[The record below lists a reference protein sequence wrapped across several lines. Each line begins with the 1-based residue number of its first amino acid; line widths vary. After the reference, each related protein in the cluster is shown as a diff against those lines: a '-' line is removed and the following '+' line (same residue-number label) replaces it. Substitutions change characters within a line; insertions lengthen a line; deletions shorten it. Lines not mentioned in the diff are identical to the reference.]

1 MRKFIL
7 LLTALLILVINAA
20 GAESSY
26 RIECP
31 NGAPALTVCALKDNV
46 QTVDAGLIAA
56 SFEKAEADFIIA
68 PINAGAKLFKA
79 GKSTYRL
86 AAVVTWGNLVFAS
99 QMPDFTAESID
110 GRDLILFGEN
120 TVNASVALY
129 VLDKMKIT
137 PASVTYLA
145 SAQETQKKAVEDQN
159 AIVLTAE
166 PAATAA
172 KITND
177 AVSIISVSDL
187 YEAIT
192 GDEGFAQAGLFVRA
206 ETLENSADQVTLWL
220 QEIRNSAD
228 RCAEDPEATAKDAV
242 EMGIMAKEAIVIK
255 SIGNCGIHYVAAKD
269 AKEQIEKTVSIDPA
283 QYGGTVPA
291 DEFYYYGIEE

>member
-1 MRKFIL
+1 MKKFIL
-7 LLTALLILVINAA
+7 LLIALMIFAFGA
-20 GAESSY
+20 SGAEGSY

-99 QMPDFTAESID
+99 QIPDFTAESIN

-129 VLDKMKIT
+129 VLQEMKIS

-145 SAQETQKKAVEDQN
+145 SAQETQKKAVEDEN

-172 KITND
+172 KLTND
-177 AVSIISVSDL
+177 AVNIISVSNL

-192 GDEGFAQAGLFVRA
+192 GDEGFAQAGLFVRK
-206 ETLENSADQVTLWL
+206 ETLEKNEEQVTLWL
-220 QEIRNSAD
+220 EEIKASAD
-228 RCAEDPEATAKDAV
+228 RCTEDPAAAAKDAV
-242 EMGIMAKEAIVIK
+242 EMGIMAKEALVLK

-283 QYGGTVPA
+283 QYGGAAPA
-291 DEFYYYGIEE
+291 DEFYYDGIEK